1 MKNTVIFDFGG
12 VLIDWNPRYLYRK
25 LIGDEETMERFLSR
39 VTIHEWQAEQNLGR
53 PWSEAVAVLVERH
66 PEHRSLIEAY
76 WTRWPETMG
85 GVIEGTVALLGSLRR
100 RGVKLYGLTNWS
112 AETFPFARER
122 FDFVSW
128 FEGIV
133 VSGEVGVAKPA
144 PEIFHHLFERFE
156 LEPGDAVFIDDHAPN
171 IEAAQS
177 LGLESHLFTSPPNL
191 RDYLTTA
198 EFI

>member
-1 MKNTVIFDFGG
+1 MKNAVIFDFGG

-39 VTIHEWQAEQNLGR
+39 VTTHAWQAEQNLGR

-66 PEHRSLIEAY
+66 PEHRALIEAY

-85 GVIEGTVALLGSLRR
+85 GGIEGTVALLGELRR
-100 RGVKLYGLTNWS
+100 QGVKLYGLTNWS

-133 VSGEVGVAKPA
+133 VSGEVGVAKPS
-144 PEIFHHLFERFE
+144 PEIFRRLFQDFG
-156 LEPGDAVFIDDHAPN
+156 LEPGDAAFIDDHEPN
-171 IEAAQS
+171 IEAAET
-177 LGLESHLFTSPPNL
+177 LGLDSHLFTSPPRL
-191 RDYLTTA
+191 RNYLTA
-198 EFI
+198 AGMI